1 MITLPITLLNRDT
14 ILALAGY
21 NNKTKLTDFFNKLE
35 KIGLKI
41 VSMNDVD
48 LVVEFKVFR
57 WRLDTP
63 KTKLQHYKVIKFIVE
78 QLAKDLNIDEFSVF
92 CMIIDNTEIYE
103 MIILTLQKLM
113 EKTKEIKNVNR

>member
-14 ILALAGY
+14 ILALASY
-21 NNKTKLTDFFNKLE
+21 NNKTKLTDFFNRLE

-41 VSMNDVD
+41 VLMNDVD
-48 LVVEFKVFR
+48 LVVEFKVFK
-57 WRLDTP
+57 WRLNTP
-63 KTKLQHYKVIKFIVE
+63 RTKLQHYKIIKFIVE
-78 QLAKDLNIDEFSVF
+78 QLAKDLDIEEFSAF

-103 MIILTLQKLM
+103 MVILTLQKLM